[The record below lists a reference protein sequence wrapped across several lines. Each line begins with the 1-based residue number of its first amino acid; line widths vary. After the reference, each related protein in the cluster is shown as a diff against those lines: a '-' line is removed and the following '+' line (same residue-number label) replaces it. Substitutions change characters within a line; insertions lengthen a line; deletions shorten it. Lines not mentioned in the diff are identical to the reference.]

1 MKESQAPEGKA
12 LAKIK
17 TQFKEA
23 SEIKS
28 IYLWGDPGCGKSF
41 IAEQFYEHLGIENKQ
56 FLHYQE
62 FMLQIH
68 QEEHKVNKKTKG
80 QKGDTIRVVGN

>member
-1 MKESQAPEGKA
+1 V
-12 LAKIK
+12 LDDINC
-17 TQFKEA
+17 
-23 SEIKS
+23 

-41 IAEQFYEHLGIENKQ
+41 MIEEFYKHLDMDPKNKQ

-68 QEEHKVNKKTKG
+68 QMEHKVNKKLKG
-80 QKGDTIRVVGN
+80 KSQDTITAVGDIFSEDLLLLCIDEF